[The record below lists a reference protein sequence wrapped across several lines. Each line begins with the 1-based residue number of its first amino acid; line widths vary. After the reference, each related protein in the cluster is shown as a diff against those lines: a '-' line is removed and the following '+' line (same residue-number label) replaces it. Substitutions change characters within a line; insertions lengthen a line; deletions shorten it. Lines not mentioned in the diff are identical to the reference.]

1 MSFGILKTELGDV
14 SIGLLKLGNIGNM
27 SFWILK
33 KSEVSL
39 GILNLGDVRF
49 RTLKLGNI
57 GKMGSGIL
65 KLGEVSFG
73 IFFVQIHFTFF
84 NLIRKIRNKSGVDF
98 NCIRYQIIY
107 YKKKSKRSLTNIVNS
122 GDVDSWHFFVCS
134 PSESTK
140 IIFFNHLMLSLSFL
154 LAP

>member
-1 MSFGILKTELGDV
+1 MTFRI
-14 SIGLLKLGNIGNM
+14 LKLGNIGNM

-57 GKMGSGIL
+57 GKMGLGIL

-122 GDVDSWHFFVCS
+122 GDVDSWHFFYAHHQNQQKS
-134 PSESTK
+134 FSS
-140 IIFFNHLMLSLSFL
+140 IISCFHFLFFSHLRKLCF
-154 LAP
+154 